1 MEAHLSTQ
9 IKRTS
14 VFITNKQ
21 TIHSLFHDLNNK
33 RVLKEIFLEWYSW
46 LCLAG
51 IMLQCPLCCTRCLT
65 TFFSYIQ
72 KYPAGP
78 FH

>member
-33 RVLKEIFLEWYSW
+33 RVLKEIFLE
-46 LCLAG
+46 
-51 IMLQCPLCCTRCLT
+51 
-65 TFFSYIQ
+65 
-72 KYPAGP
+72 
-78 FH
+78 